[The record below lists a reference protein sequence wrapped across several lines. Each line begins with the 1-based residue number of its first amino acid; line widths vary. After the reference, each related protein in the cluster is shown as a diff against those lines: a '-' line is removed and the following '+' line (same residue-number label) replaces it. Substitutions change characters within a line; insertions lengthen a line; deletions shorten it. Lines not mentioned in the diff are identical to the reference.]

1 MSALLQAAGKRP
13 LTLLYGA
20 RNTEH
25 NRPWRCGRRCWR
37 MRAGRR
43 ARGLIPAPPAPLFG
57 RTRAAM
63 PAGAIFRILNVRYAR
78 LEPRTATPQSIDG
91 LRLQD
96 RYARTTQGALQRYR
110 HGNARDPVPLQKELD
125 HVPHILQDGEQVLAF
140 ATGLMNN
147 DTWLIT
153 LTDRRIIFL
162 DKGMVYGLRQA
173 VIDRTKSAPSP
184 SPPAGC
190 SATSTSGT
198 APAPTRSPTS
208 GRNRSCRSPTA
219 CSRPWTRASQ
229 PTTPCRSTSCRP
241 ATRQRRGVRRAPCAR
256 ATRRPAAAEE
266 DIIEAAEVAGASR
279 AHDTISVAAGIPEA
293 AHAPQASASPVTPAS
308 PASQVRS
315 DDEIISKLERLSALR
330 DRGVLT
336 DKEFAAQKTRIL
348 GA

>member
-1 MSALLQAAGKRP
+1 M
-13 LTLLYGA
+13 
-20 RNTEH
+20 
-25 NRPWRCGRRCWR
+25 
-37 MRAGRR
+37 
-43 ARGLIPAPPAPLFG
+43 
-57 RTRAAM
+57 
-63 PAGAIFRILNVRYAR
+63 
-78 LEPRTATPQSIDG
+78 
-91 LRLQD
+91 
-96 RYARTTQGALQRYR
+96 
-110 HGNARDPVPLQKELD
+110 
-125 HVPHILQDGEQVLAF
+125 LAF

-173 VIDRTKSAPSP
+173 VIDLDKVSSVSFTTRWLFGDIHIRDS
-184 SPPAGC
+184 
-190 SATSTSGT
+190 SGT
-198 APAPTRSPTS
+198 YQITNVWKKSIVPFTNRVQQAVDARKPANNPMPVYLVPPRYPTATRRPTR
-208 GRNRSCRSPTA
+208 
-219 CSRPWTRASQ
+219 
-229 PTTPCRSTSCRP
+229 
-241 ATRQRRGVRRAPCAR
+241 PCAR

>member
-1 MSALLQAAGKRP
+1 MDFDFK
-13 LTLLYGA
+13 
-20 RNTEH
+20 
-25 NRPWRCGRRCWR
+25 
-37 MRAGRR
+37 
-43 ARGLIPAPPAPLFG
+43 
-57 RTRAAM
+57 
-63 PAGAIFRILNVRYAR
+63 
-78 LEPRTATPQSIDG
+78 TATPEQ
-91 LRLQD
+91 LRA
-96 RYARTTQGALQRYR
+96 RYNDIATEMRETQFLSK
-110 HGNARDPVPLQKELD
+110 KELD

-173 VIDRTKSAPSP
+173 VIDLDKVSSVSFTTRWLFGDIHIRDSSGTYQITNVWKKSIVPFTNRVQQAVDARKPANNPMPVYLVPPPLPDSDAASDAPLALA
-184 SPPAGC
+184 PPA
-190 SATSTSGT
+190 A
-198 APAPTRSPTS
+198 
-208 GRNRSCRSPTA
+208 
-219 CSRPWTRASQ
+219 
-229 PTTPCRSTSCRP
+229 
-241 ATRQRRGVRRAPCAR
+241 
-256 ATRRPAAAEE
+256 PAAAEE

-279 AHDTISVAAGIPEA
+279 AHDTISVAAGIPEV

>member
-1 MSALLQAAGKRP
+1 M
-13 LTLLYGA
+13 
-20 RNTEH
+20 
-25 NRPWRCGRRCWR
+25 
-37 MRAGRR
+37 
-43 ARGLIPAPPAPLFG
+43 
-57 RTRAAM
+57 
-63 PAGAIFRILNVRYAR
+63 
-78 LEPRTATPQSIDG
+78 
-91 LRLQD
+91 
-96 RYARTTQGALQRYR
+96 
-110 HGNARDPVPLQKELD
+110 
-125 HVPHILQDGEQVLAF
+125 LAF

-173 VIDRTKSAPSP
+173 VIDLDKVSSVSFTTRWLFGDIHIRDS
-184 SPPAGC
+184 
-190 SATSTSGT
+190 SGT
-198 APAPTRSPTS
+198 YQITNVWKKSIVPFTNRVQQAVDARKPANNPMPVYLVPPRY
-208 GRNRSCRSPTA
+208 
-219 CSRPWTRASQ
+219 
-229 PTTPCRSTSCRP
+229 
-241 ATRQRRGVRRAPCAR
+241 RQRRGVRRPCAR
-256 ATRRPAAAEE
+256 ATAAAAAEE